1 MTGFS
6 IQSPAAPGTSTGY
19 VQGWAPLPEAD
30 DPEDIAAAGYDLTLF
45 DSSKNSVQVPVQA
58 PKPQCND
65 GVDNDND
72 GLIDMADPGCAEPS
86 DRSEGVDCSAPIGAY
101 SRRTGQMERG
111 CQRPESRSG
120 CLIFPPLN

>member
-45 DSSKNSVQVPVQA
+45 DSSKNSVQVPAQA

-72 GLIDMADPGCAEPS
+72 GLIDMADPAVV
-86 DRSEGVDCSAPIGAY
+86 RSHPTAARALTAPL
-101 SRRTGQMERG
+101 
-111 CQRPESRSG
+111 RSG
-120 CLIFPPLN
+120 HTHAVPGRWSAAVSDPNPEAAA